1 MSRMGEWFMEQDEEH
16 ANDIMMCALAHEEE
30 LNRQEFE
37 QAARRYPVVIT
48 PQAFIHE
55 SNPGT
60 AETVRG
66 VSGVPGVQQT
76 ISAEPSRTPHLRRRF
91 PSVR

>member
-1 MSRMGEWFMEQDEEH
+1 MGRMSEWFMEQDEEH
-16 ANDIMMCALAHEEE
+16 ANDLMMCALAHEEE

-37 QAARRYPVVIT
+37 QAARCYPVVIT
-48 PQAFIHE
+48 PQAFTYELHP
-55 SNPGT
+55 SST
-60 AETVRG
+60 ETIRS
-66 VSGVPGVQQT
+66 VSGVPGMQQT